1 MSEPTTGPERVR
13 TSPKRSVVLD
23 VLAAG
28 EPFRSAQDIHHQL
41 RAAGQKVGLST
52 VYRNLQALAADGAVD
67 TLRNEDGEVLYRRCD
82 EAAHHHHLVCRS
94 CGRVEEIE
102 GPAVEHWAEKAAT
115 QHGYADVSHVVEI
128 FGVCPR
134 CAG

>member
-1 MSEPTTGPERVR
+1 MTPNQPTRVR

-23 VLAAG
+23 VLKSGA
-28 EPFRSAQDIHHQL
+28 PFRSAQEIHHEL
-41 RAAGQKVGLST
+41 RGKDAKIGLST
-52 VYRNLQALAADGAVD
+52 VYRNLQALAADGEVD
-67 TLRNEDGEVLYRRCD
+67 TLRNEEGEVLYRRCG

-94 CGRVEEIE
+94 CGKVEEVE
-102 GPAVEHWAEKAAT
+102 GPAVEHWAEKAAA
-115 QHGYADVSHVVEI
+115 QHGFADVSHVVEI